1 MTVPDWTVAIGV
13 IVLIVAAAVGIALY
27 LRK

>member
-13 IVLIVAAAVGIALY
+13 TVLIVAAAVGIALY